1 MRYHKKVL
9 PSARAEFTRISQTYG
24 TDFAT
29 AVRAWRDGIVA
40 AVSSGAEENLMD
52 ASVEELL
59 ERALEQADDED
70 EDDLVAIPGDAW
82 EHARQRFREA
92 SWRERARAALAFFR
106 SLAPPWELR
115 VSRCTFSAL
124 GIPDMLELFAYYE
137 VNHAD
142 RCIVFTKF
150 EIWTVR

>member
-1 MRYHKKVL
+1 MPYRKKVL
-9 PSARAEFTRISQTYG
+9 PSAREEFATLSQTYG
-24 TDFAT
+24 TAFGA
-29 AVRAWRDGIVA
+29 AVRRWRDAIVI
-40 AVSSGAEENLMD
+40 AVSTGAEESLID

-59 ERALEQADDED
+59 ERALH
-70 EDDLVAIPGDAW
+70 EDDDDLLPGAGEGW

-124 GIPDMLELFAYYE
+124 GIPDMLEMFAYYE

-142 RCIVFTKF
+142 RCIVFTRF
-150 EIWTVR
+150 EIWTAR

>member
-1 MRYHKKVL
+1 MRYRKKVL
-9 PSARAEFTRISQTYG
+9 PSARDEFATFAQTYG
-24 TDFAT
+24 TAFA
-29 AVRAWRDGIVA
+29 AAARRWRDGIVS
-40 AVSSGAEENLMD
+40 AVSVGDDESLID
-52 ASVEELL
+52 ASVENLL
-59 ERALEQADDED
+59 ERVLADDAADDPLQADD
-70 EDDLVAIPGDAW
+70 DAW

-106 SLAPPWELR
+106 SLSPPWEQR

-142 RCIVFTKF
+142 RCIVFTRF
-150 EIWTVR
+150 ELWTAG